1 MKRNHKRPPFK
12 TLSDSK
18 ELIVES
24 LRLPKDT
31 MLGAAIVTITG
42 NREAFIENY
51 KGILEYTTQTIVLQ
65 GKNCKICFEGK
76 QLSIEYY
83 TNEDMKISGM
93 IDTVRYFFFC
103 WYHASLDTVFQRLCD
118 HKGMGI
124 FCRAAFESMRKPR
137 YFSMEH

>member
-1 MKRNHKRPPFK
+1 MRRNSKRSPIPA
-12 TLSDSK
+12 LSGPK

-51 KGILEYTTQTIVLQ
+51 KGILEYNTESIVLQ

-76 QLSIEYY
+76 QLSIDYY
-83 TNEDMKISGM
+83 TNEDMKISGR
-93 IDTVRYFFFC
+93 IDAVRY
-103 WYHASLDTVFQRLCD
+103 V
-118 HKGMGI
+118 
-124 FCRAAFESMRKPR
+124 
-137 YFSMEH
+137 

>member
-83 TNEDMKISGM
+83 TNEDVKISGM
-93 IDTVRYFFFC
+93 IDTVRYF
-103 WYHASLDTVFQRLCD
+103 
-118 HKGMGI
+118 
-124 FCRAAFESMRKPR
+124 
-137 YFSMEH
+137 